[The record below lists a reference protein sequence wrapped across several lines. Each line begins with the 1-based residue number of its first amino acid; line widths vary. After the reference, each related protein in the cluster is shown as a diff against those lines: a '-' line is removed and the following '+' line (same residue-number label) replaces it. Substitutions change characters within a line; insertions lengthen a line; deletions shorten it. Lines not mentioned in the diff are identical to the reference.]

1 MSSFPFGILTHC
13 QGHLPRVCP
22 GDGHL
27 GESHNKDCGHH
38 RAWPRADP
46 QQLHKSLSTCGLPS
60 CSFPSATLPEW
71 LFPLALSLP
80 ATPDSQ
86 GPGAGIASTA
96 GPAPAGHLSPPPFVF
111 SSSGFRQQVF
121 FCLRPPL
128 NSTFDPLPPLST
140 ILLHQ

>member
-60 CSFPSATLPEW
+60 VHSPQQHFQNGS
-71 LFPLALSLP
+71 SLLHCP
-80 ATPDSQ
+80 FLLRQTAK